1 MRFKMINKVE
11 SKNKEPKLTKK
22 ENIDLLKELVRAN
35 LNKEFNKEKVDLL
48 INNISFTQL
57 KKLIDKKNL

>member
-1 MRFKMINKVE
+1 MINKVD
-11 SKNKEPKLTKK
+11 SKNKEPKLNKK
-22 ENIDLLKELVRAN
+22 ENIELLKELVRAN

>member
-1 MRFKMINKVE
+1 MINKVE